1 METTKRLKFV
11 LIGEKHV
18 GKRNLIA
25 TGFNKP
31 RRASPLYIPIEF
43 TDVELKY
50 KNRIYTI
57 SCYDSLISS
66 SNTGSNQNR
75 IIDSLNAEA
84 ILNADALLL
93 CYAGHNASS
102 FQSLGKLYR
111 EFKYQNAPAYLV
123 ESKKDSDLRSS
134 EQFNPSSLPINI
146 VQSFRFPSVNKE
158 NIISMFQAIIDDIEE
173 RPYNP
178 NQYTGQQQ
186 QGTTYGSYGYAQEN
200 QTYQPTEQVQISQN
214 QYQQQQQQPT
224 NTQQPIYTQQQSQG
238 EQYRQPETPLNQN
251 QQFEQ
256 ARISQ
261 TESQM
266 IPRSDNQQTPVKD
279 SFASPDEKHS
289 TKREVRY
296 SDKKE
301 RIILMDGSYAKR
313 LTVVDESKNVMER
326 STRVVQKNVK
336 DAIVEKPD
344 DY

>member
-1 METTKRLKFV
+1 MESTKRLKFV
-11 LIGEKHV
+11 LIGDKHV
-18 GKRNLIA
+18 GKRNLLA
-25 TGFNKP
+25 LGFNKP

-43 TDVELKY
+43 NDVELKY
-50 KNRIYTI
+50 KNRVYQI
-57 SCYDSLISS
+57 SCYDSLVSS

-93 CYAGHNASS
+93 CYAGDNASS
-102 FQSLGKLYR
+102 FQALAKLYR

-123 ESKKDSDLRSS
+123 ETKKDNDFRSS
-134 EQFNPSSLPINI
+134 ESFNPSSLPINI
-146 VQSFRFPSVNKE
+146 VQTFRFPSVNKE
-158 NIISMFQAIIDDIEE
+158 NIVNMFQTIIDDIEE

-178 NQYTGQQQ
+178 NQYSGQAANF
-186 QGTTYGSYGYAQEN
+186 GYAQET
-200 QTYQPTEQVQISQN
+200 QSYRPTEQVIVNQN
-214 QYQQQQQQPT
+214 QHQQQQQQQQQPT
-224 NTQQPIYTQQQSQG
+224 YTQYAQG
-238 EQYRQPETPLNQN
+238 SNDQYRQPETPLNQN

-261 TESQM
+261 TESYIVPQ
-266 IPRSDNQQTPVKD
+266 SNVQQTPVRE

-289 TKREVRY
+289 TKKEIRY

-301 RIILMDGSYAKR
+301 KIILMDGSYAKR